1 VSVFLN
7 QLFRFA
13 PGISA
18 ALMMCRRSDLYRL
31 ITLDGAYQRLLPMK
45 QLLGGTHLGR

>member
-1 VSVFLN
+1 VSVLLD
-7 QLFRFA
+7 QLLRFA
-13 PGISA
+13 TGISA
-18 ALMMCRRSDLYRL
+18 ALMMCWRSDLYRL